1 MPWQQIKVNTTPEH
15 SDAVED
21 SLLEFGAVSI
31 SFLDA
36 QDQAVFQL
44 EPGGTIL
51 WEETVVVA
59 LFEKATDLSP
69 CIQFL
74 SNNENVK
81 NQQSLVIEKI
91 EDQDWERAW
100 MNDFHAMQFGARLWI
115 CPSWQTPPEPDAV
128 NIMLDPGMAFGSG
141 THATTS
147 LCLQWLEQADL
158 ENTVV
163 IDYGCGSG
171 VLAIASILLGAKQ
184 AIGVDNDP
192 QAVLATVD
200 NSARNNLD
208 QSIISACLPD
218 QLPSIQADVLVAN
231 ILCAPLLELAS
242 LLASL
247 VKSNGSI
254 VLSGILEEQTDL
266 IIDRY
271 SQWFDLAVPA
281 IEDGWVR
288 IDGLRNTIPT
298 PG

>member
-1 MPWQQIKVNTTPEH
+1 MSWQQIKVNTTPEH
-15 SDAVED
+15 CDAIEN
-21 SLLEFGAVSI
+21 SLLDFGAVSI

-36 QDQAVFQL
+36 EDQAVFQL

-59 LFEKATDLSP
+59 LFEKATDLAA
-69 CIQFL
+69 CVQFL
-74 SNNENVK
+74 SNDEKVT
-81 NQQSLVIEKI
+81 NQQSLLIEKI

-100 MNDFHAMQFGARLWI
+100 MDDFNAMQFGSKLWI

-158 ENTVV
+158 NNALV

-184 AIGVDNDP
+184 ALGVDNDP

-208 QSIISACLPD
+208 NSVISAYLPD
-218 QLPSIQADVLVAN
+218 QLPSTQADVLMAN
-231 ILCAPLLELAS
+231 ILCAPLLELSS

-247 VKSNGSI
+247 VKCSGSI
-254 VLSGILEEQTDL
+254 VLSGILEDQADQIIEQ
-266 IIDRY
+266 Y
-271 SQWFDLAVPA
+271 SQWFDLAPPA
-281 IEDGWVR
+281 VEDGWVR
-288 IDGLRNTIPT
+288 IDGLRNTIT
-298 PG
+298 PPS